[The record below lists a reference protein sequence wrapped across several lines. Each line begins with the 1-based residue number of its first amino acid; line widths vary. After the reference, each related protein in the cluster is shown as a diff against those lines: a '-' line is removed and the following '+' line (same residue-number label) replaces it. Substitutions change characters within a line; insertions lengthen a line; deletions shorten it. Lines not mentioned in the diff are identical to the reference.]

1 MDFLSIILSA
11 IGWGRDRAARF
22 NDQKTEAY
30 RLNSEVAGECMRVIN
45 VLAFATPAITRRLQA
60 LYPDQAEAYSNVTE
74 TLAALQLQ
82 SQQIYKMAEDNKV
95 AIEKANSRSNWE
107 KGLRASHEWRATA
120 SALGPYVDG
129 VIKQINDAVSEEEA
143 RRAVAPNHPP
153 ATDSGYEGQRLG
165 RPTPVK

>member
-30 RLNSEVAGECMRVIN
+30 RLNSEVAGECLRVIN
-45 VLAFATPAITRRLQA
+45 VLGFSTPALIRRLQA
-60 LYPDQAEAYSNVTE
+60 LYPEQTDAYKNVTE

-82 SQQIYKMAEDNKV
+82 SQQLYKMAEDNKV
-95 AIEKANSRSNWE
+95 AIEKASSRSNWE

-129 VIKQINDAVSEEEA
+129 VIKQIEEAVSGEEA
-143 RRAVAPNHPP
+143 RRAAAPNRPPPPIP
-153 ATDSGYEGQRLG
+153 ATKDRGWDAPPL
-165 RPTPVK
+165 